1 MAVLMRALHHRGQQ
15 NPNAKLPEAQAI
27 ELVRRITARQRP
39 KDVAESF
46 GIALTTACQ
55 IYRGRR
61 RPKARAAVRREEKAK

>member
-1 MAVLMRALHHRGQQ
+1 MCVRMRALHHRGQQ
-15 NPNAKLPEAQAI
+15 NPSAKLTDAQAI
-27 ELVRRITARQRP
+27 ELVRRIAAGQRP

-61 RPKARAAVRREEKAK
+61 RPKARAAVRRDEKAK